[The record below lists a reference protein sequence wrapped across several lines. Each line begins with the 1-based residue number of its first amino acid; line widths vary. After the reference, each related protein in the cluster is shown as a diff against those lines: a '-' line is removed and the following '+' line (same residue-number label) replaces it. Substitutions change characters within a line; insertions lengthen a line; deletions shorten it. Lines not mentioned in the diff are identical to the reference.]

1 MKTQTKKQSVASSA
15 VQPVTATHTENG
27 MRKYRF
33 TWCGLG
39 IWFVMVMLMAASPS
53 ARAQLTTT
61 ASPSARAQLTTNA
74 FEHFN
79 YSTGPINGKPG
90 NSPVDGWLTD

>member
-39 IWFVMVMLMAASPS
+39 IWFVMVMLMAAVSP
-53 ARAQLTTT
+53 ARAQ
-61 ASPSARAQLTTNA
+61 NA
-74 FEHFN
+74 YEHFI
-79 YSTGPINGKPG
+79 YPLEHFHSCCIP
-90 NSPVDGWLTD
+90 